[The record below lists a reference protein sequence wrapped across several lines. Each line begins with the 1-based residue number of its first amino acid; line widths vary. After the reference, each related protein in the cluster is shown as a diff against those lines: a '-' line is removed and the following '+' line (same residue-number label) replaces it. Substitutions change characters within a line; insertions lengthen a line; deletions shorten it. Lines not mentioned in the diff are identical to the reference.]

1 MQTSKTIFK
10 ECPNLGVV
18 VRQDHSYSVTTLIV
32 PEIFQI
38 PTYNQLLDIFFLNEF
53 IGFFQAFLFFLQING
68 LLLFLPFQITYTQ
81 KKTETLVATLS
92 SPKHFSYFYVL
103 IKIVDV

>member
-1 MQTSKTIFK
+1 M
-10 ECPNLGVV
+10 ECPNSGVV

-53 IGFFQAFLFFLQING
+53 IGFFQAGSFLFLQING
-68 LLLFLPFQITYTQ
+68 LLLFLPFQITYTH

-92 SPKHFSYFYVL
+92 SPKHSSYFYVL
-103 IKIVDV
+103 IKIVNV